1 MPYKQNI
8 KENENESNWIKKEA
22 GTMNIAL
29 NLFSQ
34 KRKRKKKE
42 NIHTYKYLQNRT
54 TYFLI
59 SSNHFT
65 VWVQVACNTTVC
77 FR

>member
-29 NLFSQ
+29 NLFSH
-34 KRKRKKKE
+34 KKKKE
-42 NIHTYKYLQNRT
+42 KERKYTY
-54 TYFLI
+54 I
-59 SSNHFT
+59 
-65 VWVQVACNTTVC
+65 
-77 FR
+77 

>member
-34 KRKRKKKE
+34 KGKRKKIYIHI
-42 NIHTYKYLQNRT
+42 NIYKTEQLTSSFPATTLQCGYR
-54 TYFLI
+54 
-59 SSNHFT
+59 
-65 VWVQVACNTTVC
+65 
-77 FR
+77 